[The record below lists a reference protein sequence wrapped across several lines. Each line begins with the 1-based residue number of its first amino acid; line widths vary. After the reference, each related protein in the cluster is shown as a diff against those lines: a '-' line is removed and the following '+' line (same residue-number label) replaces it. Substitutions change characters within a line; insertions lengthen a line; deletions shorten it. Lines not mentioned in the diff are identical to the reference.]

1 MRSFPIKEISNSL
14 NDELQKKI
22 DTKTKPIGSL
32 GKLEKLALKLGRI
45 QNTLSPNLNNPTIL
59 VFAGDHGIVE
69 ERVSP
74 YPQEVTMQMVS
85 NFLSGGAAINVFCRQ
100 HHINLHV
107 VDAGIKGNLNK
118 KSNLV
123 SSKIGHGTKNFAK
136 YPAMTTEQCELA
148 ILKGAELSRTLPA
161 KDCNVIGFGE
171 MGIGNTSSA
180 SALMQRYTGL
190 PIEMCVGK
198 GTGLDDLGV
207 IRKREILEKAL
218 RKHEEISDPLT
229 ILATF
234 GGFEIVMMVG
244 AMLESAVLGRILLID
259 GFIATSALLSASKIY
274 PKVSEYAVFSHRSDE
289 LGHDEMLKYLQV
301 DPIVSLRMCLGEGT
315 GAAVVFP
322 ILQSAV
328 AFLDEMASFESAQI
342 SGKND

>member
-1 MRSFPIKEISNSL
+1 M
-14 NDELQKKI
+14 
-22 DTKTKPIGSL
+22 
-32 GKLEKLALKLGRI
+32 
-45 QNTLSPNLNNPTIL
+45 NNPTIL

-69 ERVSP
+69 EGVSP
-74 YPQEVTMQMVS
+74 YPQEVTIQMVS

-100 HHINLHV
+100 HHINLHI

-123 SSKIGHGTKNFAK
+123 LSKIGHGTKNFAK
-136 YPAMTTEQCELA
+136 YPAMSAEQCELA
-148 ILKGAELSRTLPA
+148 ISKGAELSRTLPA

-180 SALMQRYTGL
+180 SALMQRYTGI

-198 GTGLDDLGV
+198 GTGLDGLGV
-207 IRKREILEKAL
+207 IRKREILVKAFK
-218 RKHEEISDPLT
+218 KHEGIRDPLS

-234 GGFEIVMMVG
+234 GGYEIVMMVG

-259 GFIATSALLSASKIY
+259 GFIATSALLAASKIY
-274 PKVSEYAVFSHRSDE
+274 PKVIGYAVFSHRSDE
-289 LGHDEMLKYLQV
+289 LGHDEMLKYLQA

-315 GAAVVFP
+315 GSAVVFP
-322 ILQSAV
+322 ILRSAV
-328 AFLDEMASFESAQI
+328 AFFDEMASFESAHI